1 MKIIILSSA
10 RSGSNYLTKLLH
22 TCSPYNKTLL
32 FNEPFN
38 YDVIQTLPPHE
49 LYVKKIIER
58 CETVDHVI
66 LKTHLNQLYDIKNTS
81 YRDSFLNSNI
91 WYRILLLRKDL
102 FKCSLSHA
110 VASEL
115 NNFNDQNY
123 TETTISINE
132 NNFLWTLENKIEY
145 WIKFA
150 DFKKLKNY
158 NKIVYFEDFLF
169 DPTVDI
175 KNLNLPFK
183 NNLKKRKFINEKT
196 PYNLITILN
205 KDRLKEI
212 FDNRMDNFSC
222 HGIQYNNGLLEL
234 E

>member
-1 MKIIILSSA
+1 MKILILSST

-22 TCSPYNKTLL
+22 KYSPYKNTLL

-49 LYVKKIIER
+49 LYVKKIIKR
-58 CETVDHVI
+58 CETIDHVI

-102 FKCSLSHA
+102 FKCSFSHA
-110 VASEL
+110 VALEL

-132 NNFLWTLENKIEY
+132 NNFLYTLENKIEY

-150 DFKKLKNY
+150 DFKKIKNY
-158 NKIVYFEDFLF
+158 NKIVYFEDLLF
-169 DPTVDI
+169 DPAVDI
-175 KNLNLPFK
+175 KNLNLPSK
-183 NNLKKRKFINEKT
+183 NILKKSIFISEKT

-205 KDRLKEI
+205 KDKLKEI
-212 FDNRMDNFSC
+212 FDNRMTNFVYN
-222 HGIQYNNGLLEL
+222 GIQYKNGLLEL